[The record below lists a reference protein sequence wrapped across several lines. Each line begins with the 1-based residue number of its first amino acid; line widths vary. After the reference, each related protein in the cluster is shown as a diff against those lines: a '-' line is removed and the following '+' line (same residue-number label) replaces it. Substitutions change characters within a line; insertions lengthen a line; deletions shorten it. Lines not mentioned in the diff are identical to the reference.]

1 MPKQQKLLLPLPK
14 SAAADKA
21 LEKDQASTDKTSV
34 DPFIIT
40 EKAVTEARDSQ
51 SISGNPVIPEP
62 VTERPV
68 TPTLYYLLREQDHL
82 TILKFLSHPEHT
94 KSILFP

>member
-82 TILKFLSHPEHT
+82 TILKFFFHPVR
-94 KSILFP
+94 SY